1 MKTIIF
7 ILFLFLLSPTSF
19 AGDQQYEPLNPA
31 TKLLLSHSISDI
43 PPNISSFSSSKNEQL
58 WLDKEGKLLQNK
70 IPDAFIRKNF
80 LLTVHYE
87 AIRAGLDPSLI
98 LGLIQVESDFN
109 KYAVSSVGAR
119 GFMQVM
125 PFWIRLIGDGSNDLF
140 HLQTNLRFGCTILR
154 FYLNQENGNLFRA
167 LGRYNGSLGKAQY
180 PMAVWNASL
189 KYR

>member
-1 MKTIIF
+1 MKKLLF
-7 ILFLFLLSPTSF
+7 ILLFLILLPPSF
-19 AGDQQYEPLNPA
+19 AGDQQYEPIPA
-31 TKLLLSHSISDI
+31 ATRLLLSHSISDI
-43 PPNISSFSSSKNEQL
+43 PPNINSFSSSTDENN
-58 WLDKEGKLLQNK
+58 WLDKEGKLIQNR

-80 LLTVHYE
+80 LITVHYE
-87 AIRAGLDPSLI
+87 AVRAGLDPDLI

-125 PFWIRLIGDGSNDLF
+125 PFWINQIGNGQNDLF

-154 FYLNQENGNLFRA
+154 FYLDQEHGNLFRA

>member
-1 MKTIIF
+1 MKKLLF
-7 ILFLFLLSPTSF
+7 ILFCFTLIPQSF
-19 AGDQQYEPLNPA
+19 AGDQQYEAIPA
-31 TKLLLSHSISDI
+31 ATRLLLSHSISDI
-43 PPNISSFSSSKNEQL
+43 PPNINSFSSLTDEHN
-58 WLDKEGKLLQNK
+58 WLDKEGKLIQNR
-70 IPDAFIRKNF
+70 ITDAFIRKNF
-80 LLTVHYE
+80 LITVHYE
-87 AIRAGLDPSLI
+87 AVRAGLDPALI
-98 LGLIQVESDFN
+98 LGLIQVESNFN

-125 PFWIRLIGDGSNDLF
+125 PFWINQIGNGQNDLF

-154 FYLNQENGNLFRA
+154 FYLDQEHGNLFRA